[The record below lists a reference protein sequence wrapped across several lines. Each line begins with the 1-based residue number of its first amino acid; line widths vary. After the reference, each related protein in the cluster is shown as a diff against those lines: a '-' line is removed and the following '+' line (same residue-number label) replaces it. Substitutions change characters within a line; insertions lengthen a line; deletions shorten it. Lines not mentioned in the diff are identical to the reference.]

1 MDFSVLKEMELP
13 ADEPMYASEEKN
25 PAREIPEYF
34 GNPRNRISSGTC
46 DALRPQYRNRVLPDP
61 PAVALFGQT
70 AVGSFFIFAS
80 RVKTEHG

>member
-34 GNPRNRISSGTC
+34 GNPRNRI
-46 DALRPQYRNRVLPDP
+46 
-61 PAVALFGQT
+61 
-70 AVGSFFIFAS
+70 
-80 RVKTEHG
+80 